1 MGGSESTARG
11 SLEHVAM
18 FFYFSKYPL
27 HKLFSFFILLAYFLE
42 HVAMFFYFSKYP
54 LHKLFSFFILLAYF
68 FVECDDKTS
77 LWCSFDL

>member
-27 HKLFSFFILLAYFLE
+27 HKLFSFFILLAYF
-42 HVAMFFYFSKYP
+42 
-54 LHKLFSFFILLAYF
+54 
-68 FVECDDKTS
+68 FVECHDKTS
-77 LWCSFDL
+77 L